1 MAKTTTVTTS
11 YTSNIVVNG
20 TTVSADKIYANG
32 TQVRRCIV
40 NGKDVIH
47 KFTRTVVTAYS
58 NLTFTFQISY
68 DVRYETACGY
78 TDARFNSPI
87 HVYVTVTDNGSSGF
101 TSVTAGAA
109 SQLTFY
115 CEGGTNGDAGAFYY
129 YQTLKTAQ
137 SLTLG
142 QTRFFTFSDFKDK
155 YICDDDTEYLQDT
168 YYVLT
173 LIVTDPDGVE
183 NVVSIRSNDIN
194 IFDTSSYTQK
204 HTAQRLINRVISDTK
219 VQEY

>member
-1 MAKTTTVTTS
+1 MAKTTTKSYS
-11 YTSNIVVNG
+11 YTSDIVANG
-20 TTVSADKIYANG
+20 TTISANKIYANG

-40 NGKDVIH
+40 NGTDVIH
-47 KFTRTVVTAYS
+47 KFTRTIVKAYS
-58 NLTFTFQISY
+58 NLTFTFEIRY
-68 DVRYETACGY
+68 AVRYDTTCGY
-78 TDARFNSPI
+78 TDAFFNSPI
-87 HVYVTVTDNGSSGF
+87 YVDVTVTDNGSSGF

-115 CEGGTNGDAGAFYY
+115 CEGGPNGDAGAYYY

-142 QTRFFTFSDFKDK
+142 QERVFTFSDFQDK
-155 YICDDDTEYLQDT
+155 YIGDDNTWSSQDT

-173 LIVTDPDGVE
+173 LIVTDPDGIE
-183 NVVSIRSNDIN
+183 NFVSIRSNDIN
-194 IFDTSSYTQK
+194 IFATSSYMQK
-204 HTAQRLINRVISDTK
+204 HTQQRLINRVISDTK